1 MKADLIEVAQAPE
14 PTPAQPEAGMALMI
28 ERLAAN
34 PNVDVDKLRQILDMQ
49 ERVLNR
55 DAETAFNIAFN
66 EMQPE
71 IPIIAETAR
80 TDKTKYAPFEE
91 IIKVIRPIYSKH
103 GFSLSFQTQW
113 PSEKTVKVIG
123 ILTHKQ
129 GHSRTSEFVSL
140 ADQTGSK
147 NAIQALASTISYGK
161 RYTTNDLFCI
171 ATRDDDGQAS
181 GKASA
186 PDAPA
191 GYDDWLDDLTAV
203 ADHGEAA
210 LRSAWDKSKPI
221 YRNYITKYDAATW
234 AGLKA
239 KALKV
244 QG

>member
-1 MKADLIEVAQAPE
+1 MKADLLEVAPAVVE
-14 PTPAQPEAGMALMI
+14 PSVETGMTLMI

-55 DAETAFNIAFN
+55 EAEQAFNIAFN
-66 EMQPE
+66 EMQPD
-71 IPIIAETAR
+71 IPIIAEKAR
-80 TDKTKYAPFEE
+80 TDKTKYAPFED
-91 IIKVIRPIYSKH
+91 IIATIRPIYSRH

-113 PSEKTVKVIG
+113 PSDKTVKVIG

-129 GHSRTSEFVSL
+129 GHSRTSEFISL

-181 GKASA
+181 SKATA
-186 PDAPA
+186 PAPPA
-191 GYDDWLDDLTAV
+191 GYDKFLEGLTDASDEGL
-203 ADHGEAA
+203 AKLEATFREGKRELA
-210 LRSAWDKSKPI
+210 
-221 YRNYITKYDAATW
+221 NYLSNHDGMTLAK
-234 AGLKA
+234 LKA
-239 KALKV
+239 KARGVK
-244 QG
+244 